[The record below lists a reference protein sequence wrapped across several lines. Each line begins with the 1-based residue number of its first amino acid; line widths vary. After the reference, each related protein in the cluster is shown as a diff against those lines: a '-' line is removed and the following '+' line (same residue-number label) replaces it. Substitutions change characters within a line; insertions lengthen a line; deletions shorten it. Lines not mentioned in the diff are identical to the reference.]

1 VTVREQNDGRATT
14 LRILLSPDKFKGV
27 LSAPEVAR
35 AMAEGVR
42 QVTPGASIK
51 ALPVADGGEGT
62 VEAVVAA
69 GARKV
74 VSCVLGPLGDPVE
87 AAWALLGGTAVVE
100 ISAASGLTRVQPSGR
115 SALLSDTFGTG
126 QLMLEAMDAGA
137 HRIVLGLGGSAST
150 DGGAGI
156 LRALG
161 ARFFDAA
168 GDQLAPGGAALVDV
182 ERIDLTA
189 MDPRLAN
196 VAIELCC
203 DVVGPMVGPKGAAA
217 VFGPQKGASSSDV
230 QLLDRG
236 LRHFAAALLESTE
249 RDATAIDWGGAAGG
263 TSGGLFAALGAQYSN
278 GIDTVANLIGLDDE
292 LAASDLVFVGEG
304 SLDSQSLQ
312 GKAPIGVARKAQA
325 HGVPA
330 IAVAG
335 ALRIDPADL
344 RPLGIMAA
352 VGASDLAGSSEESIR
367 SGAKWVREATAAALR
382 LALQELDHPSPGHAR
397 GEADDGPEGETEMSV

>member
-1 VTVREQNDGRATT
+1 MSPRERSDGLATT

-27 LSAPEVAR
+27 LSAPEVAV

-42 QVTPGASIK
+42 QVAPRASIK

-69 GARKV
+69 GARRI
-74 VSCVLGPLGDPVE
+74 VSRVLGPLGEPVE
-87 AAWALLGGTAVVE
+87 AAWALLGSTAVVE
-100 ISAASGLTRVQPSGR
+100 ISAASGLTTVQPSGR

-126 QLMLEAMDAGA
+126 QLMLEAIDAGA
-137 HRIVLGLGGSAST
+137 HSIVLGLGGSAST

-161 ARFFDAA
+161 ARFLDDA
-168 GDQLAPGGAALVDV
+168 GDELAPGGAALVDLG
-182 ERIDLTA
+182 RIDLAA
-189 MDPRLAN
+189 MDPRLAG

-203 DVVGPMVGPKGAAA
+203 DVVSPMVGPRGAAV
-217 VFGPQKGASSSDV
+217 VFGPQKGASPTDV

-236 LRHFAAALLESTE
+236 LREIAAALLEITD

-278 GIDTVANLIGLDDE
+278 GIDTVASLIGLDDE
-292 LAASDLVFVGEG
+292 LTASDLVVVGEG
-304 SLDSQSLQ
+304 SLDSQSLR
-312 GKAPIGVARKAQA
+312 GKAPIGVARRAQA

-335 ALRIDPADL
+335 ALRIEPAEL
-344 RPLGIMAA
+344 RPLGIIAA

-367 SGAKWVREATAAALR
+367 SGAKWVREATAAAMR
-382 LALQELDHPSPGHAR
+382 LALQELNHALPGHAG
-397 GEADDGPEGETEMSV
+397 GEADDGTGIETDVSA